1 MERSGHEMKKKKKM
15 DLWPRGIFEVKT
27 IFPLAF
33 RFDL

>member
-15 DLWPRGIFEVKT
+15 DLRPRGILEVKT